1 MTSIRSFR
9 ELEVYVSRPDPY
21 SECQNA
27 LLGEELFISTCIPK
41 SGVDAKNWLE
51 TPLFPKIDIPK
62 VNVLTMKSPDVKIP
76 YKTTLI
82 TTEKLMNSSALESQY
97 GELASKC
104 NEDIRRLKL
113 QGVNYKTENGSFV
126 YFLIIG
132 IIGIIITFFVLRR
145 R

>member
-9 ELEVYVSRPDPY
+9 ELEVYVSRSDPY
-21 SECQNA
+21 SDCQNI

-62 VNVLTMKSPDVKIP
+62 VSVLTMKSPDVKIP

-82 TTEKLMNSSALESQY
+82 TTLITTEKLMNSS
-97 GELASKC
+97 
-104 NEDIRRLKL
+104 
-113 QGVNYKTENGSFV
+113 ENGSFV